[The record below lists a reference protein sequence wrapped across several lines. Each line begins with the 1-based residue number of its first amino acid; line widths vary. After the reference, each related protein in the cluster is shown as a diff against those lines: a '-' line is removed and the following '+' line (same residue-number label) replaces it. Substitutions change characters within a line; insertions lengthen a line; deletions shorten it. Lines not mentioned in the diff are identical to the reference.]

1 MGIILVS
8 FLLPLPN
15 HTETG
20 GYMMSITPH
29 WFITMQLAARLV
41 QLCKQKGLSQQAL
54 ADAVGLH
61 VTQIKRY
68 EAGATQPS
76 LDALKKVAITL
87 GVTTDSLLFDDA
99 ERGPED
105 ELRLQFDVI
114 ARLDNEEKRVIRELI
129 DGMILKYQA
138 RRWAGATPAPAV
150 VKTSADKPRARAAA
164 R

>member
-1 MGIILVS
+1 
-8 FLLPLPN
+8 
-15 HTETG
+15 
-20 GYMMSITPH
+20 MMTITTH
-29 WFITMQLAARLV
+29 WLITMQLAARLI
-41 QLCKQKGLSQQAL
+41 QLRKQKGLSQQAL

-76 LDALKKVAITL
+76 LEALKKIAITL
-87 GVTTDSLLFDDA
+87 GITTDFLLFDNA
-99 ERGPED
+99 ERNPDD

-114 ARLDNEEKRVIRELI
+114 ARLDEEEKRIIRELI

-138 RRWAGATPAPAV
+138 RRWAGSAPVPTKAG
-150 VKTSADKPRARAAA
+150 SAKRKAHAA

>member
-1 MGIILVS
+1 
-8 FLLPLPN
+8 
-15 HTETG
+15 
-20 GYMMSITPH
+20 MMTITTH
-29 WFITMQLAARLV
+29 WLITMQFAARLI
-41 QLCKQKGLSQQAL
+41 QLRKQKGLAQQAL

-76 LDALKKVAITL
+76 LEALKKIAVTL
-87 GVTTDSLLFDDA
+87 GVTADFLLFDDT
-99 ERGPED
+99 ERGPDD

-114 ARLDNEEKRVIRELI
+114 TRLDEEEKRIIRELI

-138 RRWAGATPAPAV
+138 RRWAGSAPVPTKAG
-150 VKTSADKPRARAAA
+150 SAKRKAHAA

>member
-1 MGIILVS
+1 M
-8 FLLPLPN
+8 N
-15 HTETG
+15 
-20 GYMMSITPH
+20 ITTH
-29 WFITMQLAARLV
+29 WLITMQLAARLI
-41 QLCKQKGLSQQAL
+41 QLRKQKGLSQQAL

-76 LDALKKVAITL
+76 LEALKKIAVTL
-87 GVTTDSLLFDDA
+87 GVTTDFLLFDDT
-99 ERGPED
+99 ERGPDE

-114 ARLDNEEKRVIRELI
+114 SRLHEEEKRIIRELI

-138 RRWAGATPAPAV
+138 RRWAGATPAP
-150 VKTSADKPRARAAA
+150 VKEARSVKRKAHAAS

>member
-1 MGIILVS
+1 
-8 FLLPLPN
+8 
-15 HTETG
+15 
-20 GYMMSITPH
+20 MMNITTH
-29 WFITMQLAARLV
+29 WLITMQLAARLI
-41 QLCKQKGLSQQAL
+41 QLRKQKGLSQQAL

-76 LDALKKVAITL
+76 LEALKKIAITL
-87 GVTTDSLLFDDA
+87 GITTDFLLFDNT
-99 ERGPED
+99 ERNPDD

-114 ARLDNEEKRVIRELI
+114 TRLDEEEKRIIRELI

-138 RRWAGATPAPAV
+138 RRWAGSAPVPAKETGA
-150 VKTSADKPRARAAA
+150 KRRTHAA